1 MAGKLSQVNKQSYLK
16 KIIYGLLAVLVI
28 LAVIKVVRLGIA
40 AYGLYGDYRWAKEIM
55 ADPGNLDMAQ
65 VRPKI
70 GQANEHLSSL
80 QKELWPV
87 DGLLRQLKWAP
98 RVGNDLSAA
107 PALLGMAASMSQA
120 GEVMLADFDPL
131 LQKIADPQNAPGGQ
145 ALLGEA
151 VTILAQSTAD
161 VELARRSF
169 DEALRYRGE
178 IDATTLS
185 PRLAQLVNR
194 FDAAT
199 PWMELGFQFA
209 PVLPALAGADQPRTY
224 LIIAQNNDELRA
236 TGGFISAVGSLT
248 LDHGKITGLK
258 FEDSYAV
265 DDFTQSYPDAPDP
278 LERYMLAYVW
288 VFRDANWSP
297 DYPTSARKMV
307 ELYQIS
313 RNVPIDGV
321 IAVDQLALQDV
332 VGALEPV
339 TVAGWDEPVTQ
350 KNVIELIRQSWSP
363 DGDFTGWDAEWW
375 KNRKGFVSD
384 LASAIRKRVEE
395 SPREVEW
402 VKFGQTLLR
411 TLAQRRVQIWL
422 ANPEAQALIQQQG
435 WDGAI
440 HQAASDY
447 LFVVDTNMGFNKV
460 NAIAQTSLR
469 YQVDLTDLNKIQAD
483 LAVTHQNPSKKGTD
497 PCDPTPHYG
506 PDYGEITNR
515 CYWDYLR
522 IYAPAEANLLRAT
535 PHPIAGEFLLTQQDE
550 PAQVVTLPEEA
561 EKSVW
566 GTLLLV
572 PRGESLETSFNYTLP
587 AGVVQKTESGWRYH
601 LTVQKQAGTAGNRGL
616 VVVQLP
622 PGSRA
627 TQVSPAPTSAEGN
640 RYVFDFT
647 LDVDQQFEINFEP
660 EQ

>member
-1 MAGKLSQVNKQSYLK
+1 MAGKLSEMKERSLLK
-16 KIIYGLLAVLVI
+16 KIIYGVIAVLLV
-28 LAVIKVVRLGIA
+28 LVAVKMVRLGIA

-55 ADPGNLDMAQ
+55 ADPGSLDMAL

-70 GQANEHLSSL
+70 GRVNAHLSSL
-80 QKELWPV
+80 QEELGPFA
-87 DGLLRQLKWAP
+87 GLLRRLNWVP
-98 RVGNDLSAA
+98 RVGEELSAA
-107 PALLGMAASMSQA
+107 PALLGLATSMSRA

-131 LQKIADPQNAPGGQ
+131 LQKMADPQNPIGGQ
-145 ALLGEA
+145 ALLTEA
-151 VTILAQSTAD
+151 VTILAHSPDD

-169 DEALRYRGE
+169 DEALRYRAK
-178 IDATTLS
+178 IDAGVLS
-185 PRLAQLVNR
+185 PRIAKLINR

-199 PWMELGFQFA
+199 PWMKLGFQFA
-209 PVLPALAGADQPRTY
+209 PVIPTLTGADQPRTY

-236 TGGFISAVGSLT
+236 TGGFISAVGTLT
-248 LDHGKITGLK
+248 LDHGQIAGLK

-265 DDFTQSYPDAPDP
+265 DDFTKSYPDAPDP

-297 DYPTSARKMV
+297 DFPTSARKMV

-321 IAVDQLALQDV
+321 IAVDQLALQDI

-339 TVAGWDEPVTQ
+339 MVAGWDEPVTK
-350 KNVIELIRQSWSP
+350 KNVIDLIRQSWSP
-363 DGDFTGWDAEWW
+363 DEDFTGWDAEWW

-402 VKFGQTLLR
+402 AKFGQTLLG
-411 TLAQRRVQIWL
+411 TLEQRRAQIWL

-435 WDGAI
+435 WAGAI
-440 HQAASDY
+440 RQTEADY

-483 LAVTHQNPSKKGTD
+483 LAVTHQNPSKKG
-497 PCDPTPHYG
+497 PELCDPTPHYG
-506 PDYGEITNR
+506 PDYWEITNR

-522 IYAPAEANLLRAT
+522 IYVLSGANLLRAT

-550 PAQVVTLPEEA
+550 PAQVTVLPNEGG
-561 EKSVW
+561 KSVW

-572 PRGESLETSFNYTLP
+572 PRGESLETSFSYTLP
-587 AGVVQKTESGWRYH
+587 AGVVQKTESGRRYR
-601 LTVQKQAGTAGNRGL
+601 LLVQKQAGTAGNRGQ

-622 PGSRA
+622 PGSRGI
-627 TQVSPAPTSAEGN
+627 QVLPAPTSAEGN

-647 LDVDQQFEINFEP
+647 LDVDQQVEINFEP